1 MAGDDEGRVLT
12 EAEALDPP
20 PGPPK
25 GKRRGDSPHPAESRS
40 STSSNG
46 EVEKHVNAGAVSR
59 GSLLVKKRVGAPTM
73 GKKTH
78 PPLVAYKPPQDLPPA
93 EELMSTFKERLAM
106 QKQNTFAQSEFGS
119 LDIQEVLSTIAKHDV
134 TFVNTQTGSGKS
146 TLVPKAIMESN
157 DEYRVVTTQ
166 PRRTAT
172 IRLAETVAGM
182 TNQTVGDDS
191 EIGYWIRGDRRGG
204 RHTRLWYMTSYT
216 LLLHLLNNRM
226 APPFTHIIIDEFH
239 ERQPEIEVLVALL
252 RLLLQKPRGKAVHFK
267 LILMS
272 ATINADEW
280 ETYFQGLSWGLY
292 SNDKQQYTVYDY
304 HLEEISL
311 LTGAALRRPTT
322 FNQALVNPQMY
333 DNSIFVAQQ
342 LIKLLVKESQLPQSI
357 LVFLPGRS
365 AVSKL
370 RRWVEANLSHRLW
383 PIPWHGSVEL
393 AWIKQQIASDV
404 PGKQKIYLATDV
416 AEVSITLPD
425 VVFVIDTC
433 LVKRPHIDKT
443 EPSTMLFPQLV
454 QQWCSRGSVQQ
465 RQGRVGRTQQ
475 GFYFSLLPIEY
486 AEMLEEYPTPPICHS
501 RLDDLTLHLLHVC
514 ASPRALFMLC
524 KRPPLSPALST
535 SLRSLQEIGAI
546 HQTHLEDGTLTW
558 SNDILEAAQDV
569 DPTLANDKTRYSASF
584 IGLILQRLP
593 VGVQAGLLVFYG
605 LVLGLETLT
614 MILAAIV
621 QTAIPFVTIS
631 PQSEDLDG
639 IGGASYEATAQS
651 KERTH
656 RSLEFFCRTSE
667 SDLMACIVVFL
678 EWKRKTLEGEEVH
691 RWAEEMCVSLER
703 LVAIDELVLH
713 LHKEIR
719 AYFPCQSYI
728 SPEDGITDAVSLQK
742 QLKVHQPILLWLVCV
757 TFGGNAVQVR
767 QVRNES
773 RKQTRE
779 SGTPMFLHRSE
790 THPDIHIPSVVTPW
804 RLGHVVIPVNLAIT
818 EGRTNVSVLQ
828 TMSSSQ
834 FLLLLIMLY
843 PVVRYSSTLLDD
855 SQGTYR
861 PFSVI
866 INGHTRRIRCP
877 AGAAGVVLD
886 FRSQFCNCVS
896 ALRYRRQHS
905 NMDDVTFV
913 NYLQENTR
921 DAMGGCF
928 SLLRARVDLMTQLWN
943 AMRDPSCMPNEMLLN
958 VPCDETHVF
967 KPSALTVSEQM
978 QMQEYEEPANMRAYQ
993 YPDYMA
999 EWMRSQ
1005 SHLWG
1010 NPAAAAAAGYT
1021 MMHPAA
1027 YPVANPALLGVFHQ
1041 SVLPPAMPAQYIQPQ
1056 QPMGP
1061 PASPPPPPLPDQ
1073 FEADD
1078 AYAAFRQKGPL
1089 VEDSSDED

>member
-1 MAGDDEGRVLT
+1 MPEGDGKVLT
-12 EAEALDPP
+12 EAKALDPP

-25 GKRRGDSPHPAESRS
+25 GKVRRGESPHPAESRS
-40 STSSNG
+40 SNSSNG
-46 EVEKHVNAGAVSR
+46 EAEKAEASR
-59 GSLLVKKRVGAPTM
+59 GSLLMKKRVSGGGG
-73 GKKTH
+73 GKKVH
-78 PPLVAYKPPQDLPPA
+78 PPLVAYTPPTDLPPA
-93 EELMSTFKERLAM
+93 DDLMATFKERLCN
-106 QKQNTFAQSEFGS
+106 QKQTTYSPADVDS
-119 LDIQEVLSTIAKHDV
+119 LELPEVLATIAKHDV

-157 DEYRVVTTQ
+157 DEFRVVTTQ

-182 TNQTVGDDS
+182 CNQSVGGDS

-272 ATINADEW
+272 ATINAEEW
-280 ETYFQGLSWGLY
+280 ESYFEGLSWGLY
-292 SNDKQQYTVYDY
+292 SNDKQKYTIYDY
-304 HLEEISL
+304 HLEEASL

-322 FNQALVNPQMY
+322 FSQALVNPQMY
-333 DNSIFVAQQ
+333 DNSVFVAQH

-370 RRWVEANLSHRLW
+370 RRWIEANLPGRLW

-393 AWIKQQIASDV
+393 SWIKQQIASEF

-433 LVKRPHIDKT
+433 LVKRPHIERS

-454 QQWCSRGSVQQ
+454 QQWCSRGSVLQ

-514 ASPRALFMLC
+514 ASPRALFTLC
-524 KRPPLSPALST
+524 KRPPLSLALNT

-546 HQTHLEDGTLTW
+546 HTTTLEDGTLTW
-558 SNDILEAAQDV
+558 SNDIFEAAKEA
-569 DPTLANDKTRYSASF
+569 DPSIVTDAARYTPSF

-593 VGVQAGLLVFYG
+593 VGVQSGLLVFYG

-614 MILAAIV
+614 MICAAIV
-621 QTAIPFVTIS
+621 QTAIPFVTVS
-631 PQSEDLDG
+631 PQTEDIDG
-639 IGGASYEATAQS
+639 LGGSSFEATTQS

-667 SDLMACIVVFL
+667 SDLIACIVVFL

-691 RWAEEMCVSLER
+691 RWSEEMCVSLER

-719 AYFPCQSYI
+719 NYFPCQSYV

-757 TFGGNAVQVR
+757 TYGGNAVQVR

-779 SGTPMFLHRSE
+779 SGTPLFLHRSE
-790 THPDIHIPSVVTPW
+790 TFPDIHIPSVVTPW
-804 RLGHVVIPVNLAIT
+804 RLGHVVIPVSMAIT
-818 EGRTNVSVLQ
+818 EGRTNVSILQ

-834 FLLLLIMLY
+834 FLLLLIMLF
-843 PVVRYSSTLLDD
+843 PVVNYSTTLLDD

-861 PFSVI
+861 PFSVT

-877 AGAAGVVLD
+877 AGAAGMVLD
-886 FRSQFCNCVS
+886 FRNQFNNCVS

-921 DAMGGCF
+921 DSMGGCF
-928 SLLRARVDLMTQLWN
+928 SFLRARVDLMTQLWN
-943 AMRDPSCMPNEMLLN
+943 TMRDPSCMPNEMLLN
-958 VPCDETHVF
+958 VPCDETHTF
-967 KPSALTVSEQM
+967 RPSSLTVSDVAA
-978 QMQEYEEPANMRAYQ
+978 EEAPAYQ
-993 YPDYMA
+993 YPEYMA
-999 EWMRSQ
+999 DWMHSQ
-1005 SHLWG
+1005 AMWPG
-1010 NPAAAAAAGYT
+1010 AQGY
-1021 MMHPAA
+1021 MPPQSA
-1027 YPVANPALLGVFHQ
+1027 YSMGPLLGVLHQ
-1041 SVLPPAMPAQYIQPQ
+1041 TVLPPAIPAQYLQPQ
-1056 QPMGP
+1056 QPVGP
-1061 PASPPPPPLPDQ
+1061 AVSPPPPPPPELAT
-1073 FEADD
+1073 EADD
-1078 AYAAFRQKGPL
+1078 TYAAFRQRGPL
-1089 VEDSSDED
+1089 VEESSDED